1 MHVELVRTV
10 TRDGLRLDGALA
22 AASLPLGEGTSDR
35 PASQGGATAALLLH
49 GVASNFYTSS
59 TFEPLIPR
67 LQTLGIAALSV
78 NTRGHDSVFGASLG
92 NMRRRLGAAYETVD
106 DCRLDVAAWIE
117 FLKRRNHE
125 RIVLI
130 GHSLG
135 AIKAVYS
142 QVHEKFAEVAGV
154 VAVSGPRLSYSTFM
168 NAPESSL
175 FWESMHTAQQLAK
188 TGQADELFTS
198 KYPFPLLITAGSYID
213 KYGPAERY
221 NLLKF
226 AADLPSPALFTYGSK
241 ELANGG
247 IAFAGVPEALK
258 LLPNSERREVSI
270 IDGADHVYTGTAERL
285 ADAVCQWLGK
295 SLAVGGYAKIPSIG
309 LPMTSG

>member
-22 AASLPLGEGTSDR
+22 AAKVSEGPT
-35 PASQGGATAALLLH
+35 AKAGATAAILLH
-49 GVASNFYTSS
+49 GVAANFYTSS

-67 LQTLGIAALSV
+67 LQALGIAALSV

-106 DCRLDVAAWIE
+106 DCRLDVAAWID
-117 FLKRRNHE
+117 FLKSRGHA
-125 RIVLI
+125 RILLI

-142 QVHEKFAEVAGV
+142 QVHEKLAKVVGV

-168 NAPESSL
+168 NAPESSM
-175 FWESMHTAQQLAK
+175 FWDSMHTAQQLAK
-188 TGQADELFTS
+188 AGQADELFTS

-258 LLPNSERREVSI
+258 LLPNAERREVEI
-270 IDGADHVYTGTAERL
+270 IDGADHVYTGTADRL
-285 ADAVCQWLGK
+285 ADVVCQWLNK
-295 SLAVGGYAKIPSIG
+295 SFVTG
-309 LPMTSG
+309 